1 MKEHSFVE
9 SRMKKSLLSPQQA
22 AQRLHVSGDT
32 LDGLVQD
39 GELPFVN
46 VGRGKKRPRR
56 MFEEAVIDAFIE
68 RRTQRGKGCISTKS
82 AGRNTGRRKS
92 GSRGN
97 NIVDLLDVRIAERR
111 KRLLAGLN
119 SRRRSGNARRPQA
132 CRCNWVMWRRAT

>member
-1 MKEHSFVE
+1 MKENSCVE
-9 SRMKKSLLSPQQA
+9 SRMKKSLLSPRQA

-56 MFEEAVIDAFIE
+56 MFEEVVIDAFIE
-68 RRTQRGKGCISTKS
+68 RRTQRGKGCTFTKS
-82 AGRNTGRRKS
+82 ASRNTGRRKS
-92 GSRGN
+92 GSRDN

-119 SRRRSGNARRPQA
+119 SS
-132 CRCNWVMWRRAT
+132 